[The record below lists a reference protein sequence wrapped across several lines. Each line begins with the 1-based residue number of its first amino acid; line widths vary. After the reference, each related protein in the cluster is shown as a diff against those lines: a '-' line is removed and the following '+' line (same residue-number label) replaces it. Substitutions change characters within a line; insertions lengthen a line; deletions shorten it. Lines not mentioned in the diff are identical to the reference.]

1 MHGRLKQSNE
11 MQRSGKENNQ
21 GARLSRGKRT
31 TRSIALHQI
40 LDMPSNQC
48 IIQVIQLRHS
58 NPLLVWV
65 IKPLGEDSTLRNTP
79 GTVKPFQVSL
89 VEPVAYQFQ
98 LRTRARKCIL
108 SLNSTPCA
116 TSCRWLPGMR

>member
-48 IIQVIQLRHS
+48 IIQVWYTSSSLFPYLYDFTLNTFIYYFTNTTSPGHYTA
-58 NPLLVWV
+58 NPRYFVNLTTQK
-65 IKPLGEDSTLRNTP
+65 IFT
-79 GTVKPFQVSL
+79 
-89 VEPVAYQFQ
+89 
-98 LRTRARKCIL
+98 
-108 SLNSTPCA
+108 
-116 TSCRWLPGMR
+116 M